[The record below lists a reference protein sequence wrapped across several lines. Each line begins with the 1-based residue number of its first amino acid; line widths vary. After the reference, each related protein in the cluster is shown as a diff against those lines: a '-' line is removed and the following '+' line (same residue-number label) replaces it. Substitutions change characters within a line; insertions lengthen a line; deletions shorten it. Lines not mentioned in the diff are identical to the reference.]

1 MDDSLIRLPD
11 IEFPEGFPKGTPLCI
26 HEEEG
31 HGVRLLIAFLIHIS
45 KHGIY
50 NLMSIFT
57 VVWNRLE
64 SASKY

>member
-11 IEFPEGFPKGTPLCI
+11 IEFPEGFPKETPLCI

-31 HGVRLLIAFLIHIS
+31 RGVRLLIDFYTYRNT
-45 KHGIY
+45 GY
-50 NLMSIFT
+50 NLIYFQCC
-57 VVWNRLE
+57 VWIRSE